1 MTIQR
6 LTCLLAASLALWGNA
21 HAQAHGDAHPPTL
34 VPAATPEAAKPVA
47 AAPPAAPAPTASA
60 APARPAAPAKPD
72 HSLVLPYH
80 MPHLMRW
87 VGQLGLPDEQK
98 AALGTYAKDVVSPKL
113 SPLLDEAQQLEKD
126 IGRAAL
132 GGATPAQLAPRLDRL
147 QAVKRQAVEIHI
159 ACINHVRHTLAPDVY
174 ARLLKLALG
183 D

>member
-6 LTCLLAASLALWGNA
+6 LTCLLAASLALWGGA
-21 HAQAHGDAHPPTL
+21 QAAQAHDDAKS
-34 VPAATPEAAKPVA
+34 AAHEGAKSVA
-47 AAPPAAPAPTASA
+47 AAPTATPAPAASA

-72 HSLVLPYH
+72 YSLVLPYN

-98 AALGTYAKDVVSPKL
+98 AALGKYAKEVVSPKL
-113 SPLLDEAQQLEKD
+113 SPLLEEAQQLEKD
-126 IGRAAL
+126 IARAAL
-132 GGATPAQLAPRLDRL
+132 DGTTPAQLASRLDRL

-159 ACINHVRHTLAPDVY
+159 TCINHVRHTLAPEVY